1 MRLFVLNV
9 LSALL
14 FSTTTTHNGGGGSV
28 FALAVS
34 GGSNGSPFQRAIIRG
49 GGATATATT
58 LPRTTTTHPKTELN
72 VASSIDILTSRSA
85 GIYNNNNNGDSL
97 SSIND
102 AKKKVTDKNTTT
114 IFLLLRFF
122 VAVVVVRFISFLG
135 SEQIFVLTLAFILIN
150 FTVFPFN
157 AKLGRRTTTDAYII
171 FIGRYR
177 WWPSSQC
184 RSISETG
191 TFFKDT
197 KSVVLWSH
205 VRQSSGILYGAMR
218 CNAMRCNAMQCDKL
232 GTQKRLIM
240 NKKAH
245 THS

>member
-72 VASSIDILTSRSA
+72 VASSIDILTRRSA

-197 KSVVLWSH
+197 KIVVLWSQREWSMLDSR
-205 VRQSSGILYGAMR
+205 VEFYMER
-218 CNAMRCNAMQCDKL
+218 CDAMQCDA
-232 GTQKRLIM
+232 I
-240 NKKAH
+240 N
-245 THS
+245 

>member
-191 TFFKDT
+191 TFFSKT
-197 KSVVLWSH
+197 QRALF
-205 VRQSSGILYGAMR
+205 YGHMLDSRVEFYMER
-218 CNAMRCNAMQCDKL
+218 CDAMQCDA
-232 GTQKRLIM
+232 I
-240 NKKAH
+240 N
-245 THS
+245 